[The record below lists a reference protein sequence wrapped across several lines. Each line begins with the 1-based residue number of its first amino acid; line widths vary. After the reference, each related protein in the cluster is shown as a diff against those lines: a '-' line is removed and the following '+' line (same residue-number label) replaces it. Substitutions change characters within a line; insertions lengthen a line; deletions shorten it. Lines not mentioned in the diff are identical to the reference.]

1 MRGDARPQAAGPAQ
15 APPQDNACHCR
26 MDNGKPAQIP
36 VRKREHKDG
45 GGFADDRRHGGN
57 TAAERGGNIRAVHD
71 FLIKRRARY
80 ADDDIRPAGKRL
92 RRQKPCHGFLVRK
105 EMPCRLKHARACHEY
120 AERQQALPLTRQEA
134 LHRGKMIPAF
144 VLSAYLKPQGER
156 EQGERERRPG
166 ESHLR
171 CLRRMLREQRR
182 QHKKEQDG
190 GEFSGKKSFFHIHY
204 NSRFFA
210 EVQTLIAVI
219 VIIIGI
225 LLAVAGVRYALSD
238 ILQFYSTG
246 MDAGFTFSEIRAFWQ
261 LAKQTNLAEPT
272 ALFVSPQTLN
282 KAITAFITESRANHT
297 DMSAHYQHLLG
308 KLYKY
313 RTKIDIAHENKRTL
327 DSTLYL
333 DKGQRLR
340 VILPGHGVFQ
350 SEILKNDVN
359 IVIKLPTQ
367 KNVAKLAAEKWLKK
381 DVSVY
386 LWRKGDAGY
395 VFDSTVL
402 AADLHNG
409 YPALHLQQTNKLL
422 RTQKRR
428 SVRAACTIMAQL
440 YVLSGEK
447 QVDYNTVEMEPG
459 CKCLLEDI
467 SEDGALIRVGGK
479 GRSNVPIKIQF
490 ELDGK
495 LIVMFGLVRAVEY
508 NKAHNQ
514 SRLHFE
520 CVHISDDRRNAVLS
534 FVYNTLPASAKEVL
548 EALRETEADG
558 AQDTPAQKTERPRP
572 LTTERPLAA
581 AIRSSVPLAE
591 KNPGEL
597 DSLAAMSV
605 EEEA

>member
-1 MRGDARPQAAGPAQ
+1 MRGDNRPQTAAPAQ
-15 APPQDNACHCR
+15 APPQGNACHRR
-26 MDNGKPAQIP
+26 MDDGKPAQIP
-36 VRKREHKDG
+36 MRERERKDG
-45 GGFADDRRHGGN
+45 GGFADGRRHGGN
-57 TAAERGGNIRAVHD
+57 TAAERGGEICAVQD
-71 FLIKRRARY
+71 FLVKRRARY
-80 ADDDIRPAGKRL
+80 ADGNVRPAGNRL
-92 RRQKPCHGFLVRK
+92 RRQEARCGFPVRK
-105 EMPCRLKHARACHEY
+105 EMPRRLKQTRARHEY
-120 AERQQALPLTRQEA
+120 AERHEA
-134 LHRGKMIPAF
+134 LSLARQKALCRV
-144 VLSAYLKPQGER
+144 VLIFASVLPAYLKPQGER
-156 EQGERERRPG
+156 EQGKHECRPREVHDRDLWRTW
-166 ESHLR
+166 
-171 CLRRMLREQRR
+171 REQRR

-204 NSRFFA
+204 NSRFLA
-210 EVQTLIAVI
+210 EVQRLVAVI
-219 VIIIGI
+219 VITIII
-225 LLAVAGVRYALSD
+225 ILAVAGVRYALSD

-246 MDAGFTFSEIRAFWQ
+246 MDAGFTVSEIRAFWQ

-313 RTKIDIAHENKRTL
+313 RTKIDIAHENKRTM

-367 KNVAKLAAEKWLKK
+367 KNVAKVAAEKWLKK

-402 AADLHNG
+402 AANLHNG

-428 SVRAACTIMAQL
+428 SVRAACNIMAQL
-440 YVLSGEK
+440 YVLSGEQ

-558 AQDTPAQKTERPRP
+558 AQDAPAQRTERSM
-572 LTTERPLAA
+572 TTERPMTA

>member
-1 MRGDARPQAAGPAQ
+1 MHD
-15 APPQDNACHCR
+15 
-26 MDNGKPAQIP
+26 GKPAQIA
-36 VRKREHKDG
+36 VREREREDG
-45 GGFADDRRHGGN
+45 GGFADKRRHGGD
-57 TAAERGGNIRAVHD
+57 TAAERGGNVRAVQD

-80 ADDDIRPAGKRL
+80 ADGHIRPAGNRL
-92 RRQKPCHGFLVRK
+92 RRQIAHGCFLVCK
-105 EMPCRLKHARACHEY
+105 EMPRRLKHARACHEQT
-120 AERQQALPLTRQEA
+120 ERHQALSLTRQKA
-134 LHRGKMIPAF
+134 LRRGALLPAF
-144 VLSAYLKPQGER
+144 VLTAYLKPQGER
-156 EQGERERRPG
+156 EQGKHECRQG
-166 ESHLR
+166 ETQHR
-171 CLRRMLREQRR
+171 CLRQTRREQRR

-204 NSRFFA
+204 DSRFFA
-210 EVQTLIAVI
+210 EVQRLVAVI
-219 VIIIGI
+219 VIIILI

-238 ILQFYSTG
+238 IIQFYSTG

-261 LAKQTNLAEPT
+261 LARQTNLAEPT

-313 RTKIDIAHENKRTL
+313 RTKIDIAHENKRTM

-402 AADLHNG
+402 AAEVYNG

-428 SVRAACTIMAQL
+428 SVRAACTIVAQL
-440 YVLSGEK
+440 YVLSGE
-447 QVDYNTVEMEPG
+447 QQIDYNTVEMEPG

-479 GRSNVPIKIQF
+479 GRNNVPIKIQF

-520 CVHISDDRRNAVLS
+520 CMHISDDRRNAVLS

-558 AQDTPAQKTERPRP
+558 ARDTSAQKTERPNSM
-572 LTTERPLAA
+572 TAERPMTA

-597 DSLAAMSV
+597 DSLAAMNV
-605 EEEA
+605 EDDS